1 MSYRLFPV
9 PCLTTPDPTRPR
21 RPLTSLTPTLEETL
35 VKMSYRLLLVLATPN
50 LTTPRLAK
58 PCPALPLTLGEGLL
72 IILNRLFLAPR
83 PTRPCQTPPNRAVPR
98 LNTRRGTISNP
109 LSAIKPMPRQTPPLL
124 AVSNLIRPCLTFAYL
139 TASCPASPCLT
150 MYNLFLLS
158 CDRDGIITGNSNQ
171 HNT

>member
-98 LNTRRGTISNP
+98 LNTRRNTLLNVQ
-109 LSAIKPMPRQTPPLL
+109 SAIKPLPRHT
-124 AVSNLIRPCLTFAYL
+124 RPDPTMHRLTRPSL
-139 TASCPASPCLT
+139 SASCRTTL
-150 MYNLFLLS
+150 
-158 CDRDGIITGNSNQ
+158 
-171 HNT
+171 